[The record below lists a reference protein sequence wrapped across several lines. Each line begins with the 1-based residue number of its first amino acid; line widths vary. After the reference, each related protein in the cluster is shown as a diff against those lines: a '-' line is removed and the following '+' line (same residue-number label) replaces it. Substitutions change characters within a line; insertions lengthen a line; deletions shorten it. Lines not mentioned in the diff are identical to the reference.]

1 MVGVG
6 NRTECSN
13 ITVGIIST
21 KCIPCLQL
29 AMPEHETD
37 YWCPK
42 GNPSVAQDVNKRLP
56 GLFTKK
62 KKRKMKSVKK
72 NTRKC

>member
-1 MVGVG
+1 
-6 NRTECSN
+6 
-13 ITVGIIST
+13 
-21 KCIPCLQL
+21 
-29 AMPEHETD
+29 MPEHETD

-62 KKRKMKSVKK
+62 KTKNEVGEKK
-72 NTRKC
+72 IRENVNQCFRAVQWMMSLDF